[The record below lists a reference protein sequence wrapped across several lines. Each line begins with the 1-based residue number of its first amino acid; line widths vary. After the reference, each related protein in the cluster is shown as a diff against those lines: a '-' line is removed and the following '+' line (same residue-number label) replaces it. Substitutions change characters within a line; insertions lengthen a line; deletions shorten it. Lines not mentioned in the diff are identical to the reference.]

1 MSNLSRLSP
10 PRDTEGSVGKRFR
23 APSKCLKEVI
33 AFAIAN
39 GWDVSKTQ
47 CQHLRFT
54 KEGRETVFTSG
65 TPSDAR
71 VAKNAIAKLRRKDR
85 GAA

>member
-1 MSNLSRLSP
+1 MSHLSRFAGPSQA
-10 PRDTEGSVGKRFR
+10 TSSMEQRFR

-33 AFAIAN
+33 EYAN
-39 GWDVSKTQ
+39 ASGWAVSKTK

-54 KEGRETVFTSG
+54 KQGRATVFTSG

-71 VAKNAIAKLRRKDR
+71 VAKNAIAKLRRQDR
-85 GAA
+85 EAA

>member
-1 MSNLSRLSP
+1 MER
-10 PRDTEGSVGKRFR
+10 RFR
-23 APSKCLKEVI
+23 APSKCLKEVVE
-33 AFAIAN
+33 FAYAT
-39 GWDVSKTQ
+39 GWTVSKTQ

-54 KEGRETVFTSG
+54 KEGRSTVFTSG

-71 VAKNAIAKLRRKDR
+71 VAKNAIAKLRRADR